1 MDMKRGL
8 PLCTVAL
15 SLAFAWGC
23 NSLVENKKPPDVS
36 DRNTRTLP
44 LSISVVPAWSGPS
57 RRGISMA
64 TNTIDTSYVI
74 VTNVSDDAQTAF
86 ETSNSWG
93 YYAVSFELQTV
104 DGRTLTIT
112 KKPQAFTKNTPTT
125 FVIPPGEQ
133 MVFPVKLDAE
143 WDAVPPLPIADETPT
158 AVTLKAI
165 YEVKPT
171 PESAQQK
178 VWSGRVESR
187 AYHFNFRHWLARAE
201 AK

>member
-1 MDMKRGL
+1 MKRSFL
-8 PLCTVAL
+8 LCTVAL

-23 NSLVENKKPPDVS
+23 NSLVEKKPSEVS
-36 DRNTRTLP
+36 DRKTRTLP
-44 LSISVVPAWSGPS
+44 LSISFVPAWSGPS
-57 RRGISMA
+57 GRGISMA
-64 TNTIDTSYVI
+64 TNTLDTFYVI
-74 VTNVSDDAQTAF
+74 VTNVSDDVQTAF
-86 ETSNSWG
+86 RTSNSWG

-104 DGRTLTIT
+104 DGRTFAIS

-125 FVIPPGEQ
+125 FVIPPREQ
-133 MVFPVKLDAE
+133 MVFPIKLDAE
-143 WDAVPPLPIADETPT
+143 WDAVPPLPIADETPL

-187 AYHFNFRHWLARAE
+187 AYHFNFRHWLARAD
-201 AK
+201 AD